1 MFFLSDFFS
10 NLKDIAR
17 QIGQTVP
24 SEGHNITSS
33 SATHGNLPPD
43 SANPTLNQFM
53 SRQNV
58 EQTIINS
65 LSLSE
70 AWDILDLMKKLV
82 MESENASTKGS
93 KIRTL
98 LETHPQI
105 ISAIYEIEV
114 SMIAVW
120 FLVFFF
126 FLCCFLSLFFS
137 VCSTFLHS
145 PTSPGPPFFLF
156 LEKIRNCF
164 TTACSTTATTTT

>member
-1 MFFLSDFFS
+1 LFLTLFFRLSFFLHFS

-24 SEGHNITSS
+24 SEGHNLSSSSS
-33 SATHGNLPPD
+33 SAHFSNLPPD

-114 SMIAVW
+114 RRYSGLFVFPFSRLFSCFT
-120 FLVFFF
+120 FLCWLF
-126 FLCCFLSLFFS
+126 FLLFS
-137 VCSTFLHS
+137 
-145 PTSPGPPFFLF
+145 
-156 LEKIRNCF
+156 
-164 TTACSTTATTTT
+164 